1 MGQES
6 TSRITNH
13 ESRFTDHVSRI
24 TQPHSQSWLALGIV
38 GLLIVLY
45 IAVFSALAVARHEAF
60 ETLAYDLGNYDQA
73 VWNTSHGRLLRF
85 TNVKGLTIRL
95 AQHVEPILLPVSLFY
110 LIYSSPKTLLVLQT
124 VVVALGA
131 WPVYL
136 LAREKLQSEFGGIVF
151 ALAYLLLPALEA
163 ANLFDFHAVTLAP
176 TFLLWA
182 FYFLE
187 KGKAPWFIVFSVL
200 AMSCKEEMSLL
211 IGMMALYAL
220 LLRKRKK
227 LGAAMIVV
235 AAIWFYVAVYIV
247 IPWANPQGKS
257 QYLGYY
263 EDWGDNHLE
272 IALTMI
278 RQRAWWLIFK
288 KDNLDYLFR
297 LLLPLA
303 FLPVFYLPILLIA
316 LPSLAINLLSGNML
330 MHRPEMFHY
339 AGPIVPFAILAAIW
353 GAGFLVQHLGRRMP
367 GGGKSLS
374 YLLPCVVLVCSL
386 GYHRYRGFSPLSV
399 RFRWPV
405 VTEHHR
411 LAQQLI
417 DQIPPAASLSA
428 QLNLNPHV
436 SHREKLYIFPNI
448 EDAEYIFLDAASM
461 GNKDDVNTWVK
472 EQFLENGPFGIVAAQ
487 DGYLLLQRGA
497 EPDAPPDS
505 FYTFVR
511 VRNPDI
517 QYPLLTHFGSSI
529 EFLGFDVIYDR
540 DLESFYNLYLRT
552 SQPLDTDYFIALYL
566 VDEAGQVVGST
577 VEPQAA
583 MIWHPTSHWQP
594 GEVVKIRADTLSWWT
609 GDREQY
615 SVALGILDGNDTW
628 DVGRRLRPSVVESHW
643 QNPMPADGT
652 LLQLMTFRNTW
663 EGAKPMLRERRF
675 TVPDIEHPM
684 EVTLGD
690 QVRFLGYAL
699 SPPPY
704 KRGETLH
711 LTLYWQAMTRID
723 ESYIVFVH
731 LLDKNEMIGG
741 QWDSVPG
748 GGLLPTT
755 SWLEGE
761 VIADEYKVPIRV
773 GAPPGEYVIE
783 IGMYDVY
790 TGERLKVWG
799 EGGDA
804 EGNRIVLHKIQ
815 IPRGKE

>member
-1 MGQES
+1 M
-6 TSRITNH
+6 
-13 ESRFTDHVSRI
+13 
-24 TQPHSQSWLALGIV
+24 QPHSQRRWLALTIV

-45 IAVFSALAVARHEAF
+45 IAVFSALSVARHDAF

-73 VWNTSHGRLLRF
+73 VWNTIHGRLLRF

-124 VVVALGA
+124 IIIAIGA
-131 WPVYL
+131 WPLYL

-151 ALAYLLLPALEA
+151 AATYLLFPALEA
-163 ANLFDFHAVTLAP
+163 ANLYDFHAVSLAP

-187 KGKAPWFIVFSVL
+187 KEKDSGFIVFSVL

-211 IGMMALYAL
+211 IGMMGLYAL

-227 LGAAMIVV
+227 LGATMMVV

-257 QYLGYY
+257 QYLAYY
-263 EDWGDNHLE
+263 EDWGDNPLE
-272 IALTMI
+272 IALAMI
-278 RQRAWWLIFK
+278 RQRAWWLIFN

-303 FLPVFYLPILLIA
+303 FLPLFYLPILLIA

-339 AGPIVPFAILAAIW
+339 AGPIVPFAVLAAIW
-353 GAGFLVQHLGRRMP
+353 GAGFLLQHLGRRRSE
-367 GGGKSLS
+367 GSRSLS
-374 YLLPCVVLVCSL
+374 YLLPCLVLVCSL

-405 VTEHHR
+405 ATEHHR

-417 DQIPPAASLSA
+417 DQIPPTASVSA

-436 SHREKLYIFPNI
+436 SHREKLYIFPNV
-448 EDAEYIFLDAASM
+448 EDAEYIFLDVASI

-472 EQFLENGPFGIVAAQ
+472 EQLLENGPFGIAAAQ
-487 DGYLLLQRGA
+487 DGHLLLQRGV
-497 EPDAPPDS
+497 ESDAPADS

-511 VRNPDI
+511 VENPDI
-517 QYPLLTHFGSSI
+517 QYPLLADFGPSL
-529 EFLGFDVIYDR
+529 EFLGFDVIYNR
-540 DLESFYNLYLRT
+540 DLESYYNLYWRA

-566 VDEAGQVVGST
+566 VEKVGQVVGST

-583 MIWHPTSHWQP
+583 MIWYPTSRWQP
-594 GEVVKIRADTLSWWT
+594 GEVVKIRMDTLPWWT
-609 GDREQY
+609 GDREVY
-615 SVALGILDGNDTW
+615 SIALGVLEGTDTW
-628 DVGRRLRPSVVESHW
+628 DVGRRLRPKVVESGW
-643 QNPMPADGT
+643 QTPTPADGT
-652 LLQLMTFRNTW
+652 LLQLMTFHNIW
-663 EGAKPMLRERRF
+663 EGTEAIPQERSF
-675 TVPDIEHPM
+675 TAPEIEHPM
-684 EVTLGD
+684 EATLGE

-704 KRGETLH
+704 KRGKTLH
-711 LTLYWQAMTRID
+711 LTLYWQAMARM
-723 ESYIVFVH
+723 EKSYTVFVH

-748 GGLLPTT
+748 GGLLPTN

-761 VIADEYKVPIRV
+761 VITDEYEVPIRD
-773 GAPPGEYVIE
+773 GAPPGQYVIE
-783 IGMYDVY
+783 IGMYDRY
-790 TGERLKVWG
+790 TGERLQVRDENRKPV
-799 EGGDA
+799 EGD
-804 EGNRIVLHKIQ
+804 RIFLGQKLQVD
-815 IPRGKE
+815 RW

>member
-1 MGQES
+1 VSQES

-13 ESRFTDHVSRI
+13 VSRFT
-24 TQPHSQSWLALGIV
+24 QSQRWLAPGIV
-38 GLLIVLY
+38 ALFIVLY
-45 IAVFSALAVARHEAF
+45 IAVFSALSVARHDAF

-73 VWNTSHGRLLRF
+73 VWNTIHGRLLRF

-95 AQHVEPILLPVSLFY
+95 AQHVEPILLPASLFY

-124 VVVALGA
+124 IIIAIGA
-131 WPVYL
+131 WPLYL
-136 LAREKLQSEFGGIVF
+136 LSREKLRSEFGGIVF
-151 ALAYLLLPALEA
+151 AAAYLLSPALEA
-163 ANLFDFHAVTLAP
+163 ANLYDFHAVSLAP

-187 KGKAPWFIVFSVL
+187 KKEDLWFIVFSVL
-200 AMSCKEEMSLL
+200 AMSCKEEISLL
-211 IGMMALYAL
+211 IGMMGLYAL

-227 LGAAMIVV
+227 LGTAMIVG
-235 AAIWFYVAVYIV
+235 AAIWFYVAVYVV

-257 QYLGYY
+257 QYLAYY
-263 EDWGDNHLE
+263 KDWGDNPFE

-278 RQRAWWLIFK
+278 RQRAWWLIFNK
-288 KDNLDYLFR
+288 GNLDYLFR

-303 FLPVFYLPILLIA
+303 FLPLFYLPILLIA

-339 AGPIVPFAILAAIW
+339 AGPIVPFAVLAAIW
-353 GAGFLVQHLGRRMP
+353 GAGFLVQRLGRRRSE
-367 GGGKSLS
+367 GSRSFS
-374 YLLPCVVLVCSL
+374 YLLPCLVLVCTL

-405 VTEHHR
+405 ATEHHR
-411 LAQQLI
+411 LAQELI
-417 DQIPPAASLSA
+417 DQIPPTASVSA

-436 SHREKLYIFPNI
+436 SHREKLYIFPNV
-448 EDAEYIFLDAASM
+448 EDAEYIFLDVASI

-472 EQFLENGPFGIVAAQ
+472 EQLLENGPFGIAAAQ
-487 DGYLLLQRGA
+487 DGYLLLQRGV
-497 EPDAPPDS
+497 ELDTPPDS

-511 VRNPDI
+511 VPNPDI
-517 QYPLLTHFGSSI
+517 QYPLLAHFGSSI
-529 EFLGFDVIYDR
+529 EFLGFDVIYNR
-540 DLESFYNLYLRT
+540 DLESYYNLYWRA

-583 MIWHPTSHWQP
+583 MIWYPTSRWQP
-594 GEVVKIRADTLSWWT
+594 GEAVKIRVDTLPWWT
-609 GDREQY
+609 GDRDVY
-615 SVALGILDGNDTW
+615 SIALGVLEGTDTW
-628 DVGRRLRPSVVESHW
+628 DVGRRLRPRVVESDW
-643 QNPMPADGT
+643 QTPTPADGT
-652 LLQLMTFRNTW
+652 LLQLMTFHNTW
-663 EGAKPMLRERRF
+663 EGTEAIPQERTF
-675 TVPDIEHPM
+675 TVPEIEHPM
-684 EVTLGD
+684 EAVLGG

-704 KRGETLH
+704 KRGKTLH
-711 LTLYWQAMTRID
+711 LTLYWQAMARMA
-723 ESYIVFVH
+723 ESYTVFVH

-761 VIADEYKVPIRV
+761 VITDEYEVPIRA
-773 GAPPGEYVIE
+773 GAPPGQYVIE
-783 IGMYDVY
+783 IGMYDMY
-790 TGERLKVWG
+790 TGERLQVRDENGKPV
-799 EGGDA
+799 EGD
-804 EGNRIVLHKIQ
+804 RILLGQKLQVD
-815 IPRGKE
+815 RW

>member
-6 TSRITNH
+6 TLRITNH

-45 IAVFSALAVARHEAF
+45 IAVFSALSVARHEAF
-60 ETLAYDLGNYDQA
+60 ETLAFDLGNYDQA
-73 VWNTSHGRLLRF
+73 IWNTIHGRLLRF
-85 TNVKGLTIRL
+85 TNVEGLSSRL

-110 LIYSSPKTLLVLQT
+110 LLYDSPKTLLILQT
-124 VVVALGA
+124 VIVALGA

-136 LAREKLQSEFGGIVF
+136 LAREKLRNEFGGIVF
-151 ALAYLLLPALEA
+151 AAAYLLFPALEA
-163 ANLFDFHAVTLAP
+163 ANLYDFQAVSLAP

-187 KGKAPWFIVFSVL
+187 KEKDPWFIVFSVL

-211 IGMMALYAL
+211 IVMMGLYTL

-247 IPWANPQGKS
+247 ISWANQGKS
-257 QYLGYY
+257 QFLTHYQ
-263 EDWGDNHLE
+263 DWGDNLFE
-272 IALTMI
+272 IVLTMI
-278 RQRAWWLIFK
+278 RQRAWWLIFNT
-288 KDNLDYLFR
+288 DNLDYLSR

-303 FLPVFYLPILLIA
+303 FLPLFSLPILLIA

-339 AGPIVPFAILAAIW
+339 AGPIVPLAILAAIW
-353 GAGFLVQHLGRRMP
+353 GAGFLLQHLGRRMP

-374 YLLPCVVLVCSL
+374 YLLSCLVLVCSL
-386 GYHRYRGFSPLSV
+386 SYHRYRGFSPLSV

-405 VTEHHR
+405 TTEHHR
-411 LAQQLI
+411 LAQRLI
-417 DQIPPAASLSA
+417 DQIPPTASVSA

-436 SHREKLYIFPNI
+436 SHREKLYTFPNI

-472 EQFLENGPFGIVAAQ
+472 EQLLENGPFGIVAAQ
-487 DGYLLLQRGA
+487 DGYLLLQHGV
-497 EPDAPPDS
+497 ESDAPPDS

-517 QYPLLTHFGSSI
+517 QYPLLAHFGSSI
-529 EFLGFDVIYDR
+529 EFLGFDVIYNR
-540 DLESFYNLYLRT
+540 ELESFYNLYLRT

-583 MIWHPTSHWQP
+583 MIWHPTGRWQP
-594 GEVVKIRADTLSWWT
+594 GEVVKIRVDTLPWWT
-609 GDREQY
+609 GDRDAY
-615 SVALGILDGNDTW
+615 SIALGMLEGTDTW
-628 DVGRRLRPSVVESHW
+628 DVGRRLRPRVMESHW

-675 TVPDIEHPM
+675 TVPEIEHPM

-711 LTLYWQAMTRID
+711 LTLHWQAMTRID
-723 ESYIVFVH
+723 ESYTVFVH

-741 QWDSVPG
+741 QRDSVSG
-748 GGLLPTT
+748 GGLLPTN

-761 VIADEYKVPIRV
+761 VITDEYEVPIRD
-773 GAPPGEYVIE
+773 GAPPGKYVIE
-783 IGMYDVY
+783 IGMYDGY
-790 TGERLKVWG
+790 TGERLEVRDANGKPV
-799 EGGDA
+799 EGA
-804 EGNRIVLHKIQ
+804 RILLGQELQVD
-815 IPRGKE
+815 RW

>member
-1 MGQES
+1 M
-6 TSRITNH
+6 
-13 ESRFTDHVSRI
+13 
-24 TQPHSQSWLALGIV
+24 
-38 GLLIVLY
+38 GLLIILY
-45 IAVFSALAVARHEAF
+45 IAIFSALSVARHEAF

-73 VWNTSHGRLLRF
+73 VWNTIHGRLLRF

-136 LAREKLQSEFGGIVF
+136 LAREKLRNEFGGIVF
-151 ALAYLLLPALEA
+151 AAAYLLFPALEA
-163 ANLFDFHAVTLAP
+163 ANLYDFQAVSLAP

-187 KGKAPWFIVFSVL
+187 KKKDPWFIVFSVL

-211 IGMMALYAL
+211 IGMMGLYTL

-247 IPWANPQGKS
+247 ISWANPQGKS
-257 QYLGYY
+257 QYLTHY
-263 EDWGDNHLE
+263 EDWGDNPFE
-272 IALTMI
+272 IVLTMI
-278 RQRAWWLIFK
+278 RQRAWWLIFN
-288 KDNLDYLFR
+288 KDNLDYLSR

-353 GAGFLVQHLGRRMP
+353 GARFLVQHLGRRMP

-374 YLLPCVVLVCSL
+374 YLLSCLVLVCSL
-386 GYHRYRGFSPLSV
+386 SYHRYRGFSPLSV

-405 VTEHHR
+405 TTEHHR

-417 DQIPPAASLSA
+417 DQIPPTASVSA

-436 SHREKLYIFPNI
+436 SHREKLYIFPTI
-448 EDAEYIFLDAASM
+448 EDAEYILLDAASI

-472 EQFLENGPFGIVAAQ
+472 EQLLENGPFGIAAAQ
-487 DGYLLLQRGA
+487 DGYLLLQRGV
-497 EPDAPPDS
+497 ESDTPPDS

-511 VRNPDI
+511 VQNPNI
-517 QYPLLTHFGSSI
+517 QYPLLADFGSFI
-529 EFLGFDVIYDR
+529 EFLGFDVIYNR
-540 DLESFYNLYLRT
+540 DLESYYNLYWRA
-552 SQPLDTDYFIALYL
+552 SQPLDADYLIALYL
-566 VDEAGQVVGST
+566 VDETGQVMGST

-583 MIWHPTSHWQP
+583 TIWYPTSRWQP
-594 GEVVKIRADTLSWWT
+594 GEVVKIRVDTLPWWT
-609 GDREQY
+609 GDRDVY
-615 SVALGILDGNDTW
+615 SIALGVLEGTDTW
-628 DVGRRLRPSVVESHW
+628 DVGRRLRPRVVESDW
-643 QNPMPADGT
+643 QTPMPADGT
-652 LLQLMTFRNTW
+652 LLQLMTLRNTW
-663 EGAKPMLRERRF
+663 EGTEAIPQQRTF
-675 TVPDIEHPM
+675 TAPEIEHPM
-684 EVTLGD
+684 EAVLGGR
-690 QVRFLGYAL
+690 VRFLGYAL
-699 SPPPY
+699 PPPPY
-704 KRGETLH
+704 KRGKTLH
-711 LTLYWQAMTRID
+711 LILYWQAMARM
-723 ESYIVFVH
+723 EKSYTVFVH

-748 GGLLPTT
+748 GGLLPTH

-761 VIADEYKVPIRV
+761 VITDEYEVPIRD
-773 GAPPGEYVIE
+773 GAPPGQYVIE

-790 TGERLKVWG
+790 TGERLQVRDESG
-799 EGGDA
+799 RQMEGD
-804 EGNRIVLHKIQ
+804 RILLGQKLQVD
-815 IPRGKE
+815 RW